1 MQRAQEPYASP
12 VVLGED
18 FTHMRVCLTVRAF
31 VRQAEN
37 RGAGRERRRQRAL
50 QQLKSIAHINRD
62 AESSGASQSTTYQY
76 TIVHYV
82 DN

>member
-12 VVLGED
+12 VVLEED
-18 FTHMRVCLTVRAF
+18 FTHMRVCLTVRAY

-37 RGAGRERRRQRAL
+37 SGAGRERRRQRAL
-50 QQLKSIAHINRD
+50 QQLKSTAHINRD